1 MYKTQKDLQQR
12 SHHAPPQIPND
23 PRVSHSSLRK
33 SKKNFTKPMPPLDPS
48 TSDLQNPGK
57 STPKVQ
63 PHAPKRS
70 HDLSNDPR
78 PRPSN
83 MCKFAHD
90 FGKLTIP
97 WSSTALDRQSPKK
110 FEIKEAA
117 MHLHVPSA
125 MRHRCYS
132 LRLMCRHAHLHHHT
146 RHTHYT
152 RALCAWRHPTLP
164 RFDLDRPGNLTRSEP
179 LAKKKLKKKKLW
191 PSRTLTSTKKSKFSK
206 MACSIQFFEYIPIL
220 RSVSSFKAR
229 KLCKFSNS

>member
-48 TSDLQNPGK
+48 TSDLQNLGK

-63 PHAPKRS
+63 PRAPKRS
-70 HDLSNDPR
+70 HDLSNNPR

-110 FEIKEAA
+110 FENKKSFHAPP
-117 MHLHVPSA
+117 VTSA
-125 MRHRCYS
+125 FTSSDSRADDSHIHAPRANMRH
-132 LRLMCRHAHLHHHT
+132 T
-146 RHTHYT
+146 RYTRT
-152 RALCAWRHPTLP
+152 RALCA
-164 RFDLDRPGNLTRSEP
+164 
-179 LAKKKLKKKKLW
+179 
-191 PSRTLTSTKKSKFSK
+191 
-206 MACSIQFFEYIPIL
+206 
-220 RSVSSFKAR
+220 
-229 KLCKFSNS
+229 